1 MSAAPEG
8 VLDTTGMWDVTEA
21 FPEQVQEAAK
31 ASESLIGLPSHD
43 EIENVVVLG
52 MGGSG
57 LAGDIMTAVAGPFM
71 PVPIVATKGYEPPS
85 FVGPTT
91 LCFALSFSGD
101 TEETIEAAQTAALA
115 GARMVVIAKGG
126 ELARLAQSWEATL
139 IGLPDGIP
147 YPRAGVGAM
156 TVPTLQVLEQIGLFP
171 GATGWI
177 DLAVEQLK
185 MRRDELFKVD
195 NGARELA
202 RRIGRTMPIIY
213 GGGGLGAAAAL
224 RWKNEVNE
232 NPKAPAFTHTV
243 PELMH
248 NEIAGWGQHGDVT
261 RQVFSLVLLRHDH
274 EHPQIMRRFD
284 LIRQWTDEAVNS
296 IEEVNA
302 GGDGPLA
309 QVLDLMFYGSMV
321 SLHMA
326 AQEGVDPGP
335 ITVLEEI
342 KAALAD

>member
-1 MSAAPEG
+1 MTGPAG
-8 VLDTTGMWDVTEA
+8 VIDTKGMWDSTAA
-21 FPEQVQEAAK
+21 FPEQVEHAAK
-31 ASESLIGLPSHD
+31 SSESLIGLPLHD

-57 LAGDIMTAVAGPFM
+57 IAGDIMTAVAGPFM
-71 PVPIVATKGYEPPS
+71 PVPIVVTKGYEPPN

-101 TEETIEAAQTAALA
+101 TEETVEAAQIAALS

-126 ELARLAQSWEATL
+126 ELARLARSWDATL
-139 IGLPDGIP
+139 IGLPEGIP
-147 YPRAGVGAM
+147 YPRAALGAM
-156 TVPTLQVLEQIGLFP
+156 AIPTLMVLEQTGLFP
-171 GATGWI
+171 GASGWI
-177 DLAVEQLK
+177 NLAVEQLK
-185 MRRDELFKVD
+185 IRRDELCKED

-202 RRIGRTMPIIY
+202 RHIGRTMPIIY

-224 RWKNEVNE
+224 RWKNEMNE
-232 NPKAPAFTHTV
+232 NPKVPAFIHTV
-243 PELMH
+243 PELTH

-284 LIRQWTDEAVNS
+284 LIRQWTEEAVNR
-296 IEEVNA
+296 IEEVRA
-302 GGDGPLA
+302 AGDGPLA

-342 KAALAD
+342 KAALAQ

>member
-1 MSAAPEG
+1 MSGAPKG

-21 FPEQVQEAAK
+21 FPEQIEQAAK
-31 ASESLIGLPSHD
+31 ASASLIGLPSHD

-57 LAGDIMTAVAGPFM
+57 IAGDIMTAVAGPFM
-71 PVPIVATKGYEPPS
+71 PVPIVVTKGYEPPS

-101 TEETIEAAQTAALA
+101 TEETVEAAQTAALS
-115 GARMVVIAKGG
+115 GARMVVIAKDG
-126 ELARLAQSWEATL
+126 ELVRLAQSWDATL
-139 IGLPDGIP
+139 IDLPDGIP
-147 YPRAGVGAM
+147 YPRAALGAM
-156 TVPTLQVLEQIGLFP
+156 SIPTLLVLEQTGLFH
-171 GATGWI
+171 GASGWVA
-177 DLAVEQLK
+177 LAVEQLK
-185 MRRDELFKVD
+185 VRRDELFKPD

-202 RRIGRTMPIIY
+202 RRIGRTMPIVY

-232 NPKAPAFTHTV
+232 NPKVPAFVHTV
-243 PELMH
+243 PELTH

-261 RQVFSLVLLRHDH
+261 RQVFSLILLRHDH

-284 LIRQWTDEAVNS
+284 LIRQWTEEAVNR
-296 IEEVNA
+296 IEEVHA
-302 GGDGPLA
+302 AGDGPLA
-309 QVLDLMFYGSMV
+309 QVLDMMLYGSVV

-342 KAALAD
+342 KTALAD

>member
-1 MSAAPEG
+1 MTDRLDTLGMWEATMGFPDQVATAISAADG
-8 VLDTTGMWDVTEA
+8 LA
-21 FPEQVQEAAK
+21 
-31 ASESLIGLPSHD
+31 GLPAHPD
-43 EIENVVVLG
+43 IENVVILG
-52 MGGSG
+52 MGASG
-57 LAGDIMTAVAGPFM
+57 IAGDLIVGAGGQFIA
-71 PVPIVATKGYEPPS
+71 VPIVVCKGYEPPN
-85 FVGPTT
+85 FTGPGT

-115 GARMVVIAKGG
+115 GSRMVVVAKGG
-126 ELARLAQSWEATL
+126 GLARLAQSWDATL

-147 YPRAGVGAM
+147 YPRAALGAM
-156 TVPTLQVLEQIGLFP
+156 TIPTLMVLEQTGLFP
-171 GATGWI
+171 GASGWVS
-177 DLAVEQLK
+177 LAIEQLK
-185 MRRDELFKVD
+185 VRRDELLRAD

-202 RRIGRTMPIIY
+202 RRIGRTMPIVY

-224 RWKNEVNE
+224 RWKNEMNE
-232 NPKAPAFTHTV
+232 NPKVPSFMNTV
-243 PELMH
+243 PELTH

-284 LIRQWTDEAVNS
+284 LIRQWTEEAVNRV
-296 IEEVNA
+296 EEVHA
-302 GGDGPLA
+302 EGDGPLA

-326 AQEGVDPGP
+326 GQEGVDPGP
-335 ITVLEEI
+335 ITVLEDI

>member
-8 VLDTTGMWDVTEA
+8 VLDTSGMWDVTAA
-21 FPEQVQEAAK
+21 FPEQVEHAAK

-57 LAGDIMTAVAGPFM
+57 IAGDIMTAVAGPFM
-71 PVPIVATKGYEPPS
+71 PVPIVVTKGYEPPS
-85 FVGPTT
+85 FVGPST
-91 LCFALSFSGD
+91 LCFALSFSGN
-101 TEETIEAAQTAALA
+101 TEETVQAAQTAALS

-147 YPRAGVGAM
+147 YPRAALGAISI
-156 TVPTLQVLEQIGLFP
+156 PTLMVLEQTGLFP
-171 GATGWI
+171 GASGWI

-185 MRRDELFKVD
+185 VRRDELFKED

-202 RRIGRTMPIIY
+202 RRIGRTMPIVY
-213 GGGGLGAAAAL
+213 GGGGLGTAAAL
-224 RWKNEVNE
+224 RWKNEINE
-232 NPKAPAFTHTV
+232 NPKVPAFIHTV
-243 PELMH
+243 PELTH

-274 EHPQIMRRFD
+274 EHPQVMRRFD
-284 LIRQWTDEAVNS
+284 LIREWTEEAVNR
-296 IEEVNA
+296 IEDVQAE
-302 GGDGPLA
+302 GDGPLA
-309 QVLDLMFYGSMV
+309 QVLDLMFYGTMV

-342 KAALAD
+342 KAALAQ

>member
-1 MSAAPEG
+1 VSAAPEG
-8 VLDTTGMWDVTEA
+8 VLDTTGMWDVMAA
-21 FPEQVQEAAK
+21 FPEQVEDAAA
-31 ASESLIGLPSHD
+31 ASTSLIGLPSHD

-57 LAGDIMTAVAGPFM
+57 IAGDIMTAVAGPFM
-71 PVPIVATKGYEPPS
+71 PVPIVVTKGYEPPS

-115 GARMVVIAKGG
+115 GSRMVVVAKGG
-126 ELARLAQSWEATL
+126 GLARLAQSWDATL

-147 YPRAGVGAM
+147 YPRAALGAM
-156 TVPTLQVLEQIGLFP
+156 TIPTLMVLEQTGLFP
-171 GATGWI
+171 GASGWVS
-177 DLAVEQLK
+177 LAIEQLK
-185 MRRDELFKVD
+185 VRRDELLRAD

-202 RRIGRTMPIIY
+202 RRIGRTMPIVY

-224 RWKNEVNE
+224 RWKNEMNE
-232 NPKAPAFTHTV
+232 NPKVPSFMNTV
-243 PELMH
+243 PELTH

-284 LIRQWTDEAVNS
+284 LIRQWTEEAVNRV
-296 IEEVNA
+296 EEVHA
-302 GGDGPLA
+302 EGDGPLA

-326 AQEGVDPGP
+326 GQEGVDPGP
-335 ITVLEEI
+335 ITVLEDI

>member
-1 MSAAPEG
+1 MTGPAG
-8 VLDTTGMWDVTEA
+8 VIDTKGMWDSTAA
-21 FPEQVQEAAK
+21 FPEQVEHAAK
-31 ASESLIGLPSHD
+31 SSESLIGLPLHD

-52 MGGSG
+52 LGGSG
-57 LAGDIMTAVAGPFM
+57 IAGDIMTAVAGPFM
-71 PVPIVATKGYEPPS
+71 PVPIVVTKGYEPPN

-101 TEETIEAAQTAALA
+101 TEETVEAAQIAALS

-126 ELARLAQSWEATL
+126 ELARLARSWDATL

-147 YPRAGVGAM
+147 YPRAALGAM
-156 TVPTLQVLEQIGLFP
+156 AIPTLMVLEQTGLFP
-171 GATGWI
+171 GASGWI
-177 DLAVEQLK
+177 NLAVEQLK
-185 MRRDELFKVD
+185 IRRDELCKED

-202 RRIGRTMPIIY
+202 RHIGRTMPIIY
-213 GGGGLGAAAAL
+213 GGGGLGAAASL
-224 RWKNEVNE
+224 RWKNEMNE
-232 NPKAPAFTHTV
+232 NPKVPAFIHTV
-243 PELMH
+243 PELTH

-284 LIRQWTDEAVNS
+284 LIRQWTEEAVNR
-296 IEEVNA
+296 IEEVHA
-302 GGDGPLA
+302 AGDGPLA

-342 KAALAD
+342 KAALAQ